1 MPDHAPEPM
10 MNQKTAAYLATFGIE
25 ANRMP
30 LDGWDRDG
38 YETCEGPGP
47 MGDYSRRVH
56 REWPPGLDYDRM
68 LALWAEDEPSRRAMG
83 FSV

>member
-30 LDGWDRDG
+30 LDGWDRSG
-38 YETCEGPGP
+38 YVFFEGPGP
-47 MGDYSRRVH
+47 MGSYSQRAHRHWPDGFDYSH
-56 REWPPGLDYDRM
+56 PLT
-68 LALWAEDEPSRRAMG
+68 LWAEDEPSRRAMG
-83 FSV
+83 VSV